1 MIFAT
6 TLTVTAIKPRLFAE
20 KGANSPFL
28 QKPVKCT
35 NSELENEA
43 SKGSHKTLQGQ
54 ALAQPFKP
62 PSTPHESIIPT
73 SRSNPEIFL
82 VFFPLLS
89 LCHVCLPGCLPSS
102 SLSYP
107 IHTSGHP

>member
-73 SRSNPEIFL
+73 SCSNPKIFL
-82 VFFPLLS
+82 VFFPLLR